1 LNTYEYS
8 TKFDTIYFQ
17 RILVEENEVPSFERL
32 EENGIFS

>member
-8 TKFDTIYFQ
+8 TKFDTIY
-17 RILVEENEVPSFERL
+17 LPSFERL